1 MAVTHAVYHE
11 QHVYCCVPVL
21 SGTIQSEINP
31 SRAIFVSRNIGIY
44 LRFLSLLD
52 TDMTQEAEIISYWRQ
67 GPTYFAESMSWW
79 VDARSQGVSNNDIDY
94 VQAE

>member
-1 MAVTHAVYHE
+1 MQYIMSSMYIVVFG
-11 QHVYCCVPVL
+11 CCQVRSNL
-21 SGTIQSEINP
+21 QFTLF
-31 SRAIFVSRNIGIY
+31 RAIFVSRNIGIY
-44 LRFLSLLD
+44 SRFLSLLD

-79 VDARSQGVSNNDIDY
+79 VDASSQGVSNNDIDY